1 MRLKNLKKLSSKR
14 NIIKRLLFFNLIH
27 VLIFLSACND
37 PSKKIW
43 LDELD
48 LSKIEAAAG
57 GGVANKS
64 MWNTPLIIAAD
75 TFQRGVGTHASGM
88 IAINLDGNAKRFHAL
103 VGLDDSPPELER
115 LLASAEFVVYADNK
129 EVYRSGIMKNGEK
142 AKKIEISLNG
152 VRSLKLYADHADDG
166 ISGDRVDYADAWIEY
181 AAKKP
186 AMAEKPAVAEYIQT
200 PIVSESPII
209 NAPYIHGARPGN
221 PILFTIPITGARP
234 MNVSVEQ
241 LPEGVKLDSKTG
253 RIYGIAKQA
262 GTYKLQVKAENKLGS
277 DSKDLTLVI
286 GDKLLLTPP
295 MGWNSWNVFG
305 AGINQEKVIGAADA
319 MIKFGLNNYGYTY
332 INIDDGWQGSRGG
345 KYNAI
350 MPNEKFPDMK
360 GMIDYIHSLGLK
372 VGIYSS
378 PWVWTYASYTGGA
391 ADTKDGQI
399 FKKEKRYGEFNFH
412 EEDVKQWVEWGF
424 DYLKYDWNP
433 NDIEHTTL
441 MSETLKKSGRDIAF
455 SISNAAPFELAG
467 EWAKLTNVWRTT
479 FDIHDS
485 WYSMTAIGFTQ
496 HKWQQFGGPGH
507 WNDPDMLVVGKVG
520 WGGDIRK
527 SKLTADEQ
535 YTHIS
540 LWSILAAPLL
550 IGCDLSLLD
559 EFTVK
564 LLTNSEVIA
573 VDQDVAGIQGDRVKF
588 DKQNQI
594 EIWSRPLADGSLAVG
609 LFNLSDKEQSIS
621 VTWSELGISGDRKVR
636 NLWKQADLGTFND
649 SFSNSVPSHGVGFFK
664 LAGVK

>member
-1 MRLKNLKKLSSKR
+1 MEYLNLRKLSQKR
-14 NIIKRLLFFNLIH
+14 NVIKQLVFLNFILSLLFI
-27 VLIFLSACND
+27 ISCNS
-37 PSKKIW
+37 PSQKIW

-57 GGVANKS
+57 GAVANKS
-64 MWNTPLIIAAD
+64 MWNTPIIIAAD

-88 IAINLDGNAKRFHAL
+88 ISIALDGNAKRFHAL

-115 LLASAEFVVYADNK
+115 LQASAEFVVYADNK
-129 EVYRSGIMKNGEK
+129 EVYRSGVMKNGDK
-142 AKKIEISLNG
+142 AKKIELSLKG
-152 VRSLKLYADHADDG
+152 VKSLKLYADHADDG

-181 AAKKP
+181 AN
-186 AMAEKPAVAEYIQT
+186 EKPAIADKPLVAEYIQT
-200 PIVSESPII
+200 PTVPETPVI
-209 NAPYIHGARPGN
+209 NAPFIHGARPGN
-221 PILFTIPITGARP
+221 PVLFTIPVTGVRP
-234 MNVSVEQ
+234 IRVTADQ
-241 LPEGVKLDSKTG
+241 LPEGLKIDSKTG
-253 RIYGIAKQA
+253 RIYGIAKKA
-262 GTYKLQVKAENKLGS
+262 GTYKLNVKAENAIGS
-277 DSKDLTLVI
+277 DSKELTLVI

-305 AGINQEKVIGAADA
+305 SGISQEKVISAADA
-319 MIKFGLNNYGYTY
+319 MITFGLNNFGYTY
-332 INIDDGWQGSRGG
+332 INIDDGWQGTRGG

-350 MPNEKFPDMK
+350 LPNEKFPDMK

-378 PWVWTYASYTGGA
+378 PWVWTYAGYTGGA
-391 ADTKDGQI
+391 ADTKDGLI

-412 EEDVKQWVEWGF
+412 EEDVIQWVEWGF

-455 SISNAAPFELAG
+455 SISNAAPYELAG
-467 EWAKLTNVWRTT
+467 EWARLTNVWRTT
-479 FDIHDS
+479 GDIHDS
-485 WYSMTAIGFTQ
+485 WYSLTSIGFIQ
-496 HKWQQFGGPGH
+496 DKWQPFGGPGH

-520 WGGDIRK
+520 WGGNIRK
-527 SKLTADEQ
+527 TRLTADEQ

-573 VDQDVAGIQGDRVKF
+573 VDQDVAGIQGNRVKL
-588 DKQNQI
+588 DKQQQI

-609 LFNLSDKEQSIS
+609 LFNLSDSEQTIE
-621 VTWSELGISGDRKVR
+621 VTWNELGISGNRKVR
-636 NLWKQADLGTFND
+636 NLWRQADIG
-649 SFSNSVPSHGVGFFK
+649 SFSDAFSSIVPSHGVAFIK
-664 LAGVK
+664 ISKNS

>member
-1 MRLKNLKKLSSKR
+1 MKV
-14 NIIKRLLFFNLIH
+14 IHIKGHSQKSLIMKMGYFYQLILVLFA
-27 VLIFLSACND
+27 LSACTNT
-37 PSKKIW
+37 SQKIW
-43 LDELD
+43 LDEMD

-57 GGVANKS
+57 GAVANKS
-64 MWNTPLIIAAD
+64 MWNTPIIIAGD

-88 IAINLDGNAKRFHAL
+88 ISIALDGDAKRFHAL
-103 VGLDDSPPELER
+103 VGLDDSPPEFER
-115 LLASAEFVVYADNK
+115 LQASAEFVVYADNK
-129 EVYRSGIMKNGEK
+129 EVYRSGVMKNGDK
-142 AKKIEISLNG
+142 AKLIELPLKG
-152 VRSLKLYADHADDG
+152 VKSLKLYADHADDG

-181 AAKKP
+181 SAGKP
-186 AMAEKPAVAEYIQT
+186 EISDKPSVAEYIQT
-200 PIVSESPII
+200 PPVPEIPII
-209 NAPYIHGARPGN
+209 NAPFIHGARPGN
-221 PILFTIPITGARP
+221 PVLFTIPITGVRP
-234 MNVSVEQ
+234 IQVSIDR
-241 LPEGVKLDSKTG
+241 LPEGLKLDSKTG
-253 RIYGIAKQA
+253 RIYGIVKKE
-262 GTYKLQVKAENKLGS
+262 GTYKLKVKVENTLGS
-277 DSKDLTLVI
+277 DSKELTLVI

-305 AGINQEKVIGAADA
+305 AGISQEKVKSAADA
-319 MIKFGLNNYGYTY
+319 MIKFGLNNYGYAY

-360 GMIDYIHSLGLK
+360 GMIVYIHSLGLK

-378 PWVWTYASYTGGA
+378 PWVWTYAGYNGGA

-424 DYLKYDWNP
+424 DYLKYDWCP
-433 NDIEHTTL
+433 NDVEHTTL
-441 MSETLKKSGRDIAF
+441 MSEALKKSGRDIAF
-455 SISNAAPFELAG
+455 SISNAAPYELAG

-520 WGGDIRK
+520 WGGNIRK

-550 IGCDLSLLD
+550 IGCDLSMLD

-573 VDQDVAGIQGDRVKF
+573 VDQDVAGIQGTRVKF
-588 DKQNQI
+588 DKQKQI
-594 EIWSRPLADGSLAVG
+594 EIWSRPLSDGSLAVA
-609 LFNLSDKEQSIS
+609 LFNLSDAEQTIT
-621 VTWSELGISGDRKVR
+621 VNWSELGISGNRMVR
-636 NLWKQADLGTFND
+636 NLWKQADLASFSD
-649 SFSNSVPSHGVGFFK
+649 SFNSNVPSHGVVLIK
-664 LAGVK
+664 LSVK

>member
-1 MRLKNLKKLSSKR
+1 MKV
-14 NIIKRLLFFNLIH
+14 IHIKGHSQKSLIMKMGYFYQLILVLFA
-27 VLIFLSACND
+27 LSACTNT
-37 PSKKIW
+37 SQKIW
-43 LDELD
+43 LDEMD

-57 GGVANKS
+57 GAVANKS
-64 MWNTPLIIAAD
+64 MWNTPIIIAGD

-88 IAINLDGNAKRFHAL
+88 ISIALDGDAKRFHAL
-103 VGLDDSPPELER
+103 VGLDDSPPEFER
-115 LLASAEFVVYADNK
+115 LQASAEFVVYADNK
-129 EVYRSGIMKNGEK
+129 EVYRSGVMKNGDK
-142 AKKIEISLNG
+142 AKLIELPLKG
-152 VRSLKLYADHADDG
+152 VKSLKLYADHADDG

-181 AAKKP
+181 SAGKP
-186 AMAEKPAVAEYIQT
+186 EISDKPSVAEYIQT
-200 PIVSESPII
+200 PPVPEIPII
-209 NAPYIHGARPGN
+209 NAPFIHGARPGN
-221 PILFTIPITGARP
+221 PVLFTIPITGVRP
-234 MNVSVEQ
+234 IQVSIDR
-241 LPEGVKLDSKTG
+241 LPEGLKLDSKTG
-253 RIYGIAKQA
+253 RIYGIVKKE
-262 GTYKLQVKAENKLGS
+262 GTYKLKVKVENTLGS
-277 DSKDLTLVI
+277 DSKELTLVI

-305 AGINQEKVIGAADA
+305 AGISQEKVKSAADA
-319 MIKFGLNNYGYTY
+319 MIKFGLNNYGYAY

-378 PWVWTYASYTGGA
+378 PWVWTYAGYNGGA

-424 DYLKYDWNP
+424 DYLKYDWCP
-433 NDIEHTTL
+433 NDVEHTTL
-441 MSETLKKSGRDIAF
+441 MSEALKKSGRDIAF
-455 SISNAAPFELAG
+455 SISNAAPYELAG

-520 WGGDIRK
+520 WGGNIRK

-550 IGCDLSLLD
+550 IGCDLSMLD

-573 VDQDVAGIQGDRVKF
+573 VDQDVAGIQGTRVKF
-588 DKQNQI
+588 DKQKQI
-594 EIWSRPLADGSLAVG
+594 EIWSRPLSDGSLAVA
-609 LFNLSDKEQSIS
+609 LFNLSDAEQTIT
-621 VTWSELGISGDRKVR
+621 VNWSELGISGNRMVR
-636 NLWKQADLGTFND
+636 NLWKQADLASFSD
-649 SFSNSVPSHGVGFFK
+649 SFNSNVPSHGVVLIK
-664 LAGVK
+664 LSVK

>member
-1 MRLKNLKKLSSKR
+1 MKV
-14 NIIKRLLFFNLIH
+14 IHIKGHSQKSLIMKMGYFYQLILVLFA
-27 VLIFLSACND
+27 LSACTNT
-37 PSKKIW
+37 SQKIW
-43 LDELD
+43 LDEMD

-57 GGVANKS
+57 GAVANKS
-64 MWNTPLIIAAD
+64 MWNTPIIIAGD

-88 IAINLDGNAKRFHAL
+88 ISIALDGDAKRFHAL
-103 VGLDDSPPELER
+103 VGLDDSPPEFER
-115 LLASAEFVVYADNK
+115 LQASAEFVVYADNK
-129 EVYRSGIMKNGEK
+129 EVYRSGIMKNGDK
-142 AKKIEISLNG
+142 AKLIELPLKG
-152 VRSLKLYADHADDG
+152 VKSLKLYADHADDG

-181 AAKKP
+181 SAGKP
-186 AMAEKPAVAEYIQT
+186 EISDKPSVAEYIQT
-200 PIVSESPII
+200 PPVPEIPII
-209 NAPYIHGARPGN
+209 NAPFIHGARPGN
-221 PILFTIPITGARP
+221 PVLFTIPITGVRP
-234 MNVSVEQ
+234 IQVSIDR
-241 LPEGVKLDSKTG
+241 LPEGLKLDSKTG
-253 RIYGIAKQA
+253 RIYGIVKKE
-262 GTYKLQVKAENKLGS
+262 GTYKLKVKVENTVGS
-277 DSKDLTLVI
+277 DSKELTLVI

-305 AGINQEKVIGAADA
+305 AGISQEKVKSAADA
-319 MIKFGLNNYGYTY
+319 MIKFGLNNYGYAY

-378 PWVWTYASYTGGA
+378 PWVWTYAGYNGGA

-424 DYLKYDWNP
+424 DYLKYDWCP
-433 NDIEHTTL
+433 NDVEHTTL

-455 SISNAAPFELAG
+455 SISNAAPYELAG

-479 FDIHDS
+479 GDIHDS

-496 HKWQQFGGPGH
+496 HKWHQFGGPGH

-520 WGGDIRK
+520 WGENIRK
-527 SKLTADEQ
+527 THLSADEQ

-550 IGCDLSLLD
+550 IGCDLSMLD

-573 VDQDVAGIQGDRVKF
+573 VDQDVAGIQGTRVKF
-588 DKQNQI
+588 DKQKQI
-594 EIWSRPLADGSLAVG
+594 EIWSRPLSDGSLAVA
-609 LFNLSDKEQSIS
+609 LFNLSDAEQTIT
-621 VTWSELGISGDRKVR
+621 VNWSELGISGNRMVR
-636 NLWKQADLGTFND
+636 NLWKQADLASFSD
-649 SFSNSVPSHGVGFFK
+649 SFNSNVPSHGVVFIK
-664 LAGVK
+664 LSVK